1 MSSVG
6 LRPRGH
12 LSLPIRRTPGRRSYV
27 FASVVAGPLRGMPP
41 IHSQREPKGPCQ
53 KAELCAWQ
61 YVPRPAVTRGE
72 RPLTARDWTSF
83 VWGFTISN
91 FFPLFPPSMYGT
103 FCLPC
108 GSGFRLGLLVPLP
121 HLRIINVPTLT
132 HLSPIYLTY
141 LHNLVSR
148 NSSRVPSPMLGPR
161 PGGL

>member
-91 FFPLFPPSMYGT
+91 FFPLFAPPPVWNVLLAMW
-103 FCLPC
+103 FWFPALD
-108 GSGFRLGLLVPLP
+108 LVPLP

>member
-61 YVPRPAVTRGE
+61 YVPRPAVTRDE
-72 RPLTARDWTSF
+72 RPFTARDWTSF

-91 FFPLFPPSMYGT
+91 FFPLFPPPPVWDVL
-103 FCLPC
+103 LPC
-108 GSGFRLGLLVPLP
+108 GSAFRPWTLFPYLTSVSLMSRPL
-121 HLRIINVPTLT
+121 HTC
-132 HLSPIYLTY
+132 SPIYLTY